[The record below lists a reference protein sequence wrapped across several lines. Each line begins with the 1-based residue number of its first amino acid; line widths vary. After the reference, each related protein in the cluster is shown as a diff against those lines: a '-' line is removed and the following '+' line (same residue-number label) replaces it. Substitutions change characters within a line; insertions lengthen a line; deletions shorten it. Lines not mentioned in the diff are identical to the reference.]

1 MFQAEGM
8 AGAKFLSREQ
18 REKELPSKEVINFSV
33 QKPLLKFVCL
43 QKQNIWSF
51 KKKFSSTTAF
61 IFNHETLCMGHASLG
76 NSRGPVP
83 GS

>member
-18 REKELPSKEVINFSV
+18 REKKLPSKEVINFSV
-33 QKPLLKFVCL
+33 QKPLLKFVCI
-43 QKQNIWSF
+43 QKQKIWSLK

-61 IFNHETLCMGHASLG
+61 IFYLETLSNILH
-76 NSRGPVP
+76 GPHP
-83 GS
+83 TQ